1 MKYLTRFT
9 LISLAIVLLTTS
21 CTDDASEA
29 LPTACANPVKIGDS
43 FVLDG
48 KAVTVLELHS
58 DKWCSCC
65 ETCNC
70 FAIQSAV
77 LQVEED
83 TVSIG
88 GQIFSATLLP
98 HTGVHEGRTITLEEL
113 EDGTCEDQLA
123 PEDFTACFSID

>member
-1 MKYLTRFT
+1 MKYLPLFT
-9 LISLAIVLLTTS
+9 LTSLAFVLLTTS
-21 CTDDASEA
+21 CIDDDSEA
-29 LPTACANPVKIGDS
+29 LFTTCSDPVKIGDS

-65 ETCNC
+65 ELCNC
-70 FAIQSAV
+70 FAVPLAV
-77 LQVEED
+77 LKVEED
-83 TVSIG
+83 TVRIG
-88 GQIFSATLLP
+88 GQVFSDPLLP
-98 HTGVHEGRTITLEEL
+98 HTGEHGGRTITMDEL